1 VAYVDPGR
9 TSLSKRMLIRPS
21 TFAVSNVKRSPIVN
35 QWDVSR
41 NDVAI
46 LRIEVTPR
54 GPLVGVRLFPLPQAR
69 LEDAVSEEAS
79 EAHNAFHL
87 AMDRYNWVLA
97 GRPVAGSFRAIGLED
112 WRDIED
118 ALDAEHA
125 LDVP

>member
-1 VAYVDPGR
+1 MPSSAWEWER
-9 TSLSKRMLIRPS
+9 RQESL
-21 TFAVSNVKRSPIVN
+21 
-35 QWDVSR
+35 
-41 NDVAI
+41 
-46 LRIEVTPR
+46 
-54 GPLVGVRLFPLPQAR
+54 
-69 LEDAVSEEAS
+69 SEEAS